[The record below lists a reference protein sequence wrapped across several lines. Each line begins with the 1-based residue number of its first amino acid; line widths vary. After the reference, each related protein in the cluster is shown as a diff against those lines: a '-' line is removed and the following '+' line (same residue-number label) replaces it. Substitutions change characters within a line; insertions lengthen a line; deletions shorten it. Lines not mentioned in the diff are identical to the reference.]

1 MNDLPKQEAGKWDE
15 WRLLSENGHL
25 DRRKPSEIVAAFRAM
40 AGPDT
45 ERTRGRLLEHL
56 QDRARRYLRQRVRR
70 DLLDG
75 GSEIIEEVI
84 GKLNEA
90 LLDPTSKD
98 GVGFERSFHK
108 KLRERL
114 TDRLRPSL
122 REKEWVEQFPTDDD
136 ETGFTFD
143 PPDSTR
149 LSPEQLTIAADIL
162 ERLDPLH
169 RKAFALYLNGFT
181 YTSSNPDE
189 SIAVLLG
196 KSPQT
201 IKTWID
207 RIKADIFELLGA
219 TK

>member
-1 MNDLPKQEAGKWDE
+1 MG
-15 WRLLSENGHL
+15 
-25 DRRKPSEIVAAFRAM
+25 
-40 AGPDT
+40 
-45 ERTRGRLLEHL
+45 
-56 QDRARRYLRQRVRR
+56 
-70 DLLDG
+70 
-75 GSEIIEEVI
+75 
-84 GKLNEA
+84 
-90 LLDPTSKD
+90 
-98 GVGFERSFHK
+98 
-108 KLRERL
+108 
-114 TDRLRPSL
+114 LRP
-122 REKEWVEQFPTDDD
+122 
-136 ETGFTFD
+136 
-143 PPDSTR
+143 R